1 MSPSIDSNEKQL
13 PARPLTQEC
22 VEDIASIREEDEQL
36 YDEDQ
41 YYGEEEVLDIYHTG
55 VTHTR
60 RKYPQATVVVP
71 PRRDSLFTGAR
82 KAESKKHQVEIPP
95 PLPVKEISRIKSP
108 SPIIEDFRGGG
119 IFERDT
125 ESRQFTDKDPLRF
138 RGASPQ
144 MDHTRRSASTGSISS
159 RVSSQNISPSL
170 GHSRGGSEVSTSWL
184 NTIDESG
191 GSASD
196 GSIKGERWG
205 SRQGFEA
212 ELDAAVDA
220 AYDDEG
226 DFDLEV
232 YQIDSLVSQDRSAS
246 GSLEESLEHKLQ
258 RAKERVRQVEQEMQL
273 EIDKDKERRK
283 RLRERVFD
291 DETDI
296 SDDDMLE
303 SVVRDYTLDDFE
315 FNLQTKTTL
324 PRDPR
329 GSSSSSMSASTWV
342 SSVGSKKSSLMSHG
356 HISGTVLQ
364 SVAELPP
371 SEPPPVPPPPP
382 PLSEI
387 FSSRQQPKPMLE
399 ISARALPMTPL
410 PPSSPPRTVLPP
422 PPGTQEGSPEK
433 TLQHPS
439 NLTASPKVSG
449 VRMRRL
455 SGLVAGPLKI
465 ETSPSSL
472 PAMTS
477 DISTSL
483 TGGPSPQPPYIPP
496 LSPPLNKQQLESDPD
511 ALCPPAPS
519 PIPPPAPSPAPAPV
533 PVIQDPPPPVP
544 LKTSGTVRP
553 FPPSPLPGN
562 ENAGLSLMP
571 PAFSGISNEAI
582 TPRSGSPARFAS
594 KKMNLPGLRQI
605 NSSSS
610 LKGLNKVST
619 PDMEPTSP
627 VTPGFGGF
635 FNSGSAINL
644 RLVKPLVSQTPT
656 PPTPGGM
663 VPMTPTIGF
672 SVSSSTGLT
681 SGGLDLFDSKI
692 HSLTTPGSPNS
703 LIPNPPTPLEP
714 CPTEAF
720 SRPFWLMRCLYQTI
734 AHPRGG
740 YITTRLFV
748 PKGVWQQKGVK
759 IKAVDDK
766 ISACDLV
773 SAALAKLTIIQNG
786 PGDIAAISEEM
797 QSLEGVLDR
806 VQATLSKKLGNE
818 VGATGATALYG
829 SGVGGE
835 AGNGEGG
842 KSSTGKGYLSWR
854 KLRSKN
860 SNTGLASS
868 FISEVN
874 FETPSL
880 PMATPQVGSDQQK
893 PPERN
898 LKIVSFTGPN
908 AAYIAALA
916 RVFDAA
922 QILGAL
928 SSAY

>member
-1 MSPSIDSNEKQL
+1 MSPNIDSSEKQL
-13 PARPLTQEC
+13 PARPLAQESI
-22 VEDIASIREEDEQL
+22 EDITSIREEDEQL
-36 YDEDQ
+36 FDEDQ
-41 YYGEEEVLDIYHTG
+41 YYGEEEVLGIYQTG
-55 VTHTR
+55 VTHTQ
-60 RKYPQATVVVP
+60 RKYPRTAVVVP
-71 PRRDSLFTGAR
+71 PRRDSLFTGPR
-82 KAESKKHQVEIPP
+82 KAEVKKYQVEIPP
-95 PLPVKEISRIKSP
+95 PLPLKEALISRGKPP
-108 SPIIEDFRGGG
+108 SPIAEDFRGGG

-125 ESRQFTDKDPLRF
+125 ESRQSTDKEPLRL

-144 MDHTRRSASTGSISS
+144 IDHTRHSTSTGSISS

-196 GSIKGERWG
+196 GSIKGEGWR

-226 DFDLEV
+226 DFDQEV
-232 YQIDSLVSQDRSAS
+232 YQADSLKSQDRSVS
-246 GSLEESLEHKLQ
+246 GSLEETLESKLQ
-258 RAKERVRQVEQEMQL
+258 RAKERVIQVEQEMQL
-273 EIDKDKERRK
+273 EIDQDKERTK
-283 RLRERVFD
+283 WLRERVFD
-291 DETDI
+291 DETDL
-296 SDDDMLE
+296 SDDDILE
-303 SVVRDYTLDDFE
+303 SVVRDYSLDDFE
-315 FNLQTKTTL
+315 FDLQAKTSL

-329 GSSSSSMSASTWV
+329 ESSSSSMSASTWV
-342 SSVGSKKSSLMSHG
+342 SSVASKKSSLMSHG

-371 SEPPPVPPPPP
+371 SEPPPIPPPPP
-382 PLSEI
+382 PLSEL
-387 FSSRQQPKPMLE
+387 FSARQPAKPMLE
-399 ISARALPMTPL
+399 SSSRALPITAL
-410 PPSSPPRTVLPP
+410 PPSSPPRTAPPP
-422 PPGTQEGSPEK
+422 PPGTQESSPGEA
-433 TLQHPS
+433 LHS
-439 NLTASPKVSG
+439 SSLTASPKQSG

-455 SGLVAGPLKI
+455 SGLVAGPLVI

-472 PAMTS
+472 PATTPDMP
-477 DISTSL
+477 TSL
-483 TGGPSPQPPYIPP
+483 AGRPSPQPPSMPP
-496 LSPPLNKQQLESDPD
+496 PSPPAYLNEQQLDSDSD

-519 PIPPPAPSPAPAPV
+519 PVPLPV
-533 PVIQDPPPPVP
+533 TQDPPPPVP

-553 FPPSPLPGN
+553 FPPSPLPGS
-562 ENAGLSLMP
+562 ENGGLSLMP
-571 PAFSGISNEAI
+571 PTLSNIST
-582 TPRSGSPARFAS
+582 TPRSGSPARFAG

-610 LKGLNKVST
+610 LKGLNILST
-619 PDMEPTSP
+619 PDMEATSP
-627 VTPGFGGF
+627 ITPGFGGF
-635 FNSGSAINL
+635 FNSGSATSL
-644 RLVKPLVSQTPT
+644 RLVKPPVSYTPT

-663 VPMTPTIGF
+663 VPMTPTIGY
-672 SVSSSTGLT
+672 SLSSSAGLA

-703 LIPNPPTPLEP
+703 LIPNPPAPLEP
-714 CPTEAF
+714 CPTEAL
-720 SRPFWLMRCLYQTI
+720 SRPFWLMRCLYQTVT
-734 AHPRGG
+734 HPRGG

-759 IKAVDDK
+759 IKGVDDK

-773 SAALAKLTIIQNG
+773 SAALAKLIIIQNG
-786 PGDIAAISEEM
+786 PGDIAAILEEM

-806 VQATLSKKLGNE
+806 VQAMLTKKLGNE
-818 VGATGATALYG
+818 VGAAGATALYG
-829 SGVGGE
+829 SGVGGDT
-835 AGNGEGG
+835 GNGEGG
-842 KSSTGKGYLSWR
+842 KSSTGKSYLSWR

-860 SNTGLASS
+860 SNTALASS
-868 FISEVN
+868 FISDVN

-880 PMATPQVGSDQQK
+880 PMATPQLGSDQQK

-898 LKIVSFTGPN
+898 LKLVSFTGPN